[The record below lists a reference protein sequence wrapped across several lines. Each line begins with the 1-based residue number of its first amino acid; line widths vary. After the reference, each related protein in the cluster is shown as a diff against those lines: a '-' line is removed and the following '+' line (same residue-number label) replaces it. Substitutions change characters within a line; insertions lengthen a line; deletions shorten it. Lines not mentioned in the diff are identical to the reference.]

1 LLLFIKLILGRL
13 IIIEKYR
20 EVIERILEL
29 LDTMEEGLDYIQKQ
43 LSELKY
49 EEALVVLNDVIDAV
63 HSIDSSIQPMEDKL
77 PQNDISTLFS
87 SFKEGLNKA
96 VERFKQN
103 NEVNIE
109 SLLEKEIISAFK
121 SWREEVEKVLRPY
134 VAS

>member
-1 LLLFIKLILGRL
+1 MLLFIKLILGRL